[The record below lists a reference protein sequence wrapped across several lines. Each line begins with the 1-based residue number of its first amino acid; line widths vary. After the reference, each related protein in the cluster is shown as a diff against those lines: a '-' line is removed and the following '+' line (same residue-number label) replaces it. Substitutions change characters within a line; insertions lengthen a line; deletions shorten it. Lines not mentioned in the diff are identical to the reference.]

1 MLDALRERLREFDP
15 VPIVFDFDKPTRRDL
30 TETVQ
35 LLANTSASGGLGVA
49 LGVAFGTAFGAAL
62 ARKKSKD

>member
-1 MLDALRERLREFDP
+1 VLDALRERLREFDL

-35 LLANTSASGGLGVA
+35 LLANTSRFVIAQIVA
-49 LGVAFGTAFGAAL
+49 D
-62 ARKKSKD
+62 ARSIRQELSHI